1 MRQERKFKKSTWVV
15 FSVLAAV
22 VVVAFGAIG
31 ATAIKTAA
39 AKSPD
44 TELTAG
50 TVIFDTTCM
59 PIQLGEGAVVT
70 ADRGSYTLRQSD
82 AKIPLGQHTMAY
94 DGNGVRV
101 FGGGYR
107 IDTDGSV
114 HSVKDDDVYSD
125 FASGAIFKLAD
136 RRYLI
141 AYSTITDSN
150 KVFQAKD
157 YLYISMDV
165 VGNARLYSNN
175 MSLKTTQPTIIEAG
189 SIIFDIANETLTL
202 GKQTMDLSKLI
213 GSTNTYDSGIYKAI
227 DDPQTPDS
235 IDLTI
240 RGGAGGSGGS
250 GGAGGAGGAGGQGGA
265 GGAGGA
271 GGQGGTG
278 GAGGLGEDQDPVQ
291 IVMLKSVKSET
302 STSLAVSYY
311 FVDPFGSL
319 GMVYL
324 ELHEADSLPAGV
336 TVRDL
341 YEKEDDTITSYWNAF
356 PAGRRISVS
365 AYDNSHLF
373 TGLKP
378 GTTYY
383 VVMGH
388 VGDNIDTQQSERNL
402 DDYMK
407 VTTRNPANSITI
419 SAVTNGS
426 VSFRLDLESIRTTAA
441 KIELKGVAAATPV
454 TLSAQD
460 INTAVTKGFTG
471 TITASPDLL
480 KKLPQIELKV
490 VDGEGNV
497 LMTARCNNSFYE
509 EAATTGGETPTPTPE
524 PPAPTP
530 PTGDSAAAGS
540 ESTNAAA
547 AAPTDTAEPEAPAGN
562 SAQGEAAQS

>member
-59 PIQLGEGAVVT
+59 PVQLGEGAVVT

-250 GGAGGAGGAGGQGGA
+250 GGAGGSAGASSSCFFILSWKPLMVLIIRNTAKAMMRKSRMVARKVPYRTATSVDASITPSAPATACLRTIFQ
-265 GGAGGA
+265 
-271 GGQGGTG
+271 
-278 GAGGLGEDQDPVQ
+278 L
-291 IVMLKSVKSET
+291 LKSMPPVRTEMR
-302 STSLAVSYY
+302 
-311 FVDPFGSL
+311 
-319 GMVYL
+319 GM
-324 ELHEADSLPAGV
+324 
-336 TVRDL
+336 
-341 YEKEDDTITSYWNAF
+341 ITS
-356 PAGRRISVS
+356 
-365 AYDNSHLF
+365 F
-373 TGLKP
+373 TREVEILPKAP
-378 GTTYY
+378 PMMTPTA
-383 VVMGH
+383 MSM
-388 VGDNIDTQQSERNL
+388 TLPRA
-402 DDYMK
+402 MK
-407 VTTRNPANSITI
+407 VLNSPRKPFAF
-419 SAVTNGS
+419 SGA
-426 VSFRLDLESIRTTAA
+426 
-441 KIELKGVAAATPV
+441 
-454 TLSAQD
+454 D
-460 INTAVTKGFTG
+460 IVG
-471 TITASPDLL
+471 TS
-480 KKLPQIELKV
+480 
-490 VDGEGNV
+490 
-497 LMTARCNNSFYE
+497 
-509 EAATTGGETPTPTPE
+509 
-524 PPAPTP
+524 
-530 PTGDSAAAGS
+530 
-540 ESTNAAA
+540 
-547 AAPTDTAEPEAPAGN
+547 
-562 SAQGEAAQS
+562 